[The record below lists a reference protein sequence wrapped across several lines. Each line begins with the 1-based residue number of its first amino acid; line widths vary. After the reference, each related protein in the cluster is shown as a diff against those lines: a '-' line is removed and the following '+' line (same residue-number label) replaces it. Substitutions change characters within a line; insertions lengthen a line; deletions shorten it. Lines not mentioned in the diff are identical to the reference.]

1 MKLFKNYSGLES
13 INKRR
18 AIKNY
23 QKELSRI
30 ESYKNIY

>member
-23 QKELSRI
+23 QTELSRVEI
-30 ESYKNIY
+30 YKIIY